1 MDYKRDVKVK
11 SSMYSIKRFAPFF
24 KKYKGIFVFDLMCA
38 SFTTF
43 SEMVIPLILRYITN
57 KGFEDLY
64 SLTMNTVFKLA
75 GLLFLLKALEVTA
88 HYYMA
93 YVGHVMGAMIET
105 DMRNK
110 VFEHLQKLSNKFYN
124 NNKVG
129 QIMTRITVD
138 LFDVTEFAHH
148 CPEEYFIGFIK
159 LVAVFIILASASLT
173 MALILYILIPI
184 MIISMAS
191 LNSFVKRTF
200 KAQRNHIGDLNAS
213 IEDSLSGI
221 RVVKVFANEDLELE
235 KFQDGNKKFLQI
247 KRATYKYFALF
258 QTVGKLYDGLMYLT
272 VILLGSYFMIN
283 GRITPGDFLIY
294 NLYLSTLLST
304 IKRLI
309 DFTETY
315 QKGITGLERYFEL
328 LDADI
333 DIFDKE
339 DAQDIDDIEGFVEFK
354 DVSFKYDESD
364 DYILKDIN
372 ITIPKG
378 KNIALVGPSGAGK
391 TTLCNLIPRF
401 YDINGGS
408 ITIDGKNITDIKLKS
423 LRKNIGMVQQDVYLF
438 NGTVK
443 ENILYGKPDAS
454 MDEVIT
460 ASKLAGAYDFIM
472 ELPDKFDTFVG
483 ERGVRL
489 SGGQKQRI
497 SISRVFLKNPK
508 VLILDEATSSLD
520 NNSEKIIQKS
530 LEKLSKGRT
539 TLTIA
544 HRLST
549 IINSDEIIVLTEKGI
564 VERGTHDELIKLK
577 GIYAA
582 LYNQSKGDLTQI
594 NLQM

>member
-1 MDYKRDVKVK
+1 
-11 SSMYSIKRFAPFF
+11 
-24 KKYKGIFVFDLMCA
+24 
-38 SFTTF
+38 
-43 SEMVIPLILRYITN
+43 
-57 KGFEDLY
+57 
-64 SLTMNTVFKLA
+64 
-75 GLLFLLKALEVTA
+75 
-88 HYYMA
+88 
-93 YVGHVMGAMIET
+93 
-105 DMRNK
+105 
-110 VFEHLQKLSNKFYN
+110 
-124 NNKVG
+124 
-129 QIMTRITVD
+129 
-138 LFDVTEFAHH
+138 
-148 CPEEYFIGFIK
+148 
-159 LVAVFIILASASLT
+159 
-173 MALILYILIPI
+173 
-184 MIISMAS
+184 
-191 LNSFVKRTF
+191 
-200 KAQRNHIGDLNAS
+200 
-213 IEDSLSGI
+213 
-221 RVVKVFANEDLELE
+221 
-235 KFQDGNKKFLQI
+235 
-247 KRATYKYFALF
+247 
-258 QTVGKLYDGLMYLT
+258 
-272 VILLGSYFMIN
+272 MIN

-472 ELPDKFDTFVG
+472 ELPDKFDTAPKIG
-483 ERGVRL
+483 RASCRERV
-489 SGGQKQRI
+489 
-497 SISRVFLKNPK
+497 
-508 VLILDEATSSLD
+508 
-520 NNSEKIIQKS
+520 
-530 LEKLSKGRT
+530 
-539 TLTIA
+539 
-544 HRLST
+544 
-549 IINSDEIIVLTEKGI
+549 
-564 VERGTHDELIKLK
+564 
-577 GIYAA
+577 
-582 LYNQSKGDLTQI
+582 
-594 NLQM
+594 

>member
-1 MDYKRDVKVK
+1 MC
-11 SSMYSIKRFAPFF
+11 SSS
-24 KKYKGIFVFDLMCA
+24 
-38 SFTTF
+38 
-43 SEMVIPLILRYITN
+43 
-57 KGFEDLY
+57 GF
-64 SLTMNTVFKLA
+64 
-75 GLLFLLKALEVTA
+75 
-88 HYYMA
+88 
-93 YVGHVMGAMIET
+93 
-105 DMRNK
+105 
-110 VFEHLQKLSNKFYN
+110 
-124 NNKVG
+124 
-129 QIMTRITVD
+129 
-138 LFDVTEFAHH
+138 
-148 CPEEYFIGFIK
+148 
-159 LVAVFIILASASLT
+159 
-173 MALILYILIPI
+173 
-184 MIISMAS
+184 
-191 LNSFVKRTF
+191 
-200 KAQRNHIGDLNAS
+200 
-213 IEDSLSGI
+213 
-221 RVVKVFANEDLELE
+221 
-235 KFQDGNKKFLQI
+235 
-247 KRATYKYFALF
+247 
-258 QTVGKLYDGLMYLT
+258 
-272 VILLGSYFMIN
+272 
-283 GRITPGDFLIY
+283 
-294 NLYLSTLLST
+294 
-304 IKRLI
+304 
-309 DFTETY
+309 
-315 QKGITGLERYFEL
+315 ERYFEL

>member
-1 MDYKRDVKVK
+1 
-11 SSMYSIKRFAPFF
+11 
-24 KKYKGIFVFDLMCA
+24 
-38 SFTTF
+38 
-43 SEMVIPLILRYITN
+43 
-57 KGFEDLY
+57 
-64 SLTMNTVFKLA
+64 
-75 GLLFLLKALEVTA
+75 
-88 HYYMA
+88 
-93 YVGHVMGAMIET
+93 
-105 DMRNK
+105 
-110 VFEHLQKLSNKFYN
+110 
-124 NNKVG
+124 
-129 QIMTRITVD
+129 
-138 LFDVTEFAHH
+138 
-148 CPEEYFIGFIK
+148 
-159 LVAVFIILASASLT
+159 
-173 MALILYILIPI
+173 
-184 MIISMAS
+184 
-191 LNSFVKRTF
+191 
-200 KAQRNHIGDLNAS
+200 
-213 IEDSLSGI
+213 
-221 RVVKVFANEDLELE
+221 
-235 KFQDGNKKFLQI
+235 
-247 KRATYKYFALF
+247 
-258 QTVGKLYDGLMYLT
+258 MYLT

-483 ERGVRL
+483 ERRVRL
-489 SGGQKQRI
+489 
-497 SISRVFLKNPK
+497 
-508 VLILDEATSSLD
+508 
-520 NNSEKIIQKS
+520 
-530 LEKLSKGRT
+530 
-539 TLTIA
+539 
-544 HRLST
+544 
-549 IINSDEIIVLTEKGI
+549 
-564 VERGTHDELIKLK
+564 
-577 GIYAA
+577 
-582 LYNQSKGDLTQI
+582 
-594 NLQM
+594 

>member
-1 MDYKRDVKVK
+1 MK
-11 SSMYSIKRFAPFF
+11 SYS
-24 KKYKGIFVFDLMCA
+24 
-38 SFTTF
+38 
-43 SEMVIPLILRYITN
+43 
-57 KGFEDLY
+57 
-64 SLTMNTVFKLA
+64 
-75 GLLFLLKALEVTA
+75 
-88 HYYMA
+88 
-93 YVGHVMGAMIET
+93 
-105 DMRNK
+105 
-110 VFEHLQKLSNKFYN
+110 
-124 NNKVG
+124 
-129 QIMTRITVD
+129 
-138 LFDVTEFAHH
+138 
-148 CPEEYFIGFIK
+148 
-159 LVAVFIILASASLT
+159 
-173 MALILYILIPI
+173 
-184 MIISMAS
+184 
-191 LNSFVKRTF
+191 
-200 KAQRNHIGDLNAS
+200 S
-213 IEDSLSGI
+213 I
-221 RVVKVFANEDLELE
+221 
-235 KFQDGNKKFLQI
+235 
-247 KRATYKYFALF
+247 
-258 QTVGKLYDGLMYLT
+258 MYLT

-483 ERGVRL
+483 ERGVR
-489 SGGQKQRI
+489 R
-497 SISRVFLKNPK
+497 
-508 VLILDEATSSLD
+508 
-520 NNSEKIIQKS
+520 SEEQ
-530 LEKLSKGRT
+530 
-539 TLTIA
+539 
-544 HRLST
+544 
-549 IINSDEIIVLTEKGI
+549 V
-564 VERGTHDELIKLK
+564 
-577 GIYAA
+577 
-582 LYNQSKGDLTQI
+582 
-594 NLQM
+594 